1 MKRLRKHPVW
11 SLIILSTL
19 VAAFYWSL
27 IATDRF
33 VSRAN
38 VVLLSAQINK
48 AGVGLSGILS
58 GQTNNDLL
66 ILRDFMLSTDML
78 AQLQAQLDLR
88 AHYSNPDIDW
98 FSRLSAP
105 DVPTEDFH
113 DYVLKRISVELDE
126 YAQVLR
132 ISAQAYEA
140 EMARRIVALLLE
152 AGEEQMNAMGHRLA
166 EEQVR
171 FIEKQVETARQ
182 QMIEDGDRLLS
193 YQNEH
198 GLVSPTETVGSLS
211 SVVAKLESEL
221 ASLQARKAALSV
233 SQSAR
238 SPEMMKLDSEIKG
251 MREQIASERA
261 RLARASGNALNRLAA
276 EYELLR
282 LQYEFSNKLYSSA
295 VTALENTRVEA
306 ARALKQVSVLQT
318 PTLPEYPTR
327 PRRLHNITTF
337 AIFAAL
343 AGLILQLLIAIIR
356 DHKD

>member
-1 MKRLRKHPVW
+1 MKLLRKHPVW
-11 SLIILSTL
+11 SLISLCILG
-19 VAAFYWSL
+19 AAFYWSL

-33 VSRAN
+33 VSQAN

-48 AGVGLSGILS
+48 PEVGLSAILS

-78 AQLQAQLDLR
+78 ARLQAKLDLR

-98 FSRLSAP
+98 LSRLSAP
-105 DVPTEDFH
+105 DVPTETFH
-113 DYVLKRISVELDE
+113 RYVLNRISIELDE

-140 EMARRIVALLLE
+140 EMARQIVALLLE
-152 AGEEQMNAMGHRLA
+152 VGEAHMNAMGHRLA

-171 FIEKQVETARQ
+171 FIEKQVEILRLR
-182 QMIEDGDRLLS
+182 MVEDGERLLK

-198 GLVSPTETVGSLS
+198 GLISPTETVGSLS

-221 ASLQARKAALSV
+221 ASLQARKAAISV
-233 SQSAR
+233 SQSER

-261 RLARASGNALNRLAA
+261 RLARASGDALNRLAA

-282 LQYEFSNKLYSSA
+282 LQYEFSNNLYSSA

-318 PTLPEYPTR
+318 PTVPEYSTQ
-327 PRRLHNITTF
+327 PRRLYNITVF

-343 AGLILQLLIAIIR
+343 AGLILQLLLSIIR
-356 DHKD
+356 EHKD

>member
-1 MKRLRKHPVW
+1 MKRLRRHPVW
-11 SLIILSTL
+11 SLIVLSILG
-19 VAAFYWSL
+19 AALYWSL

-58 GQTNNDLL
+58 GPTNNDLL
-66 ILRDFMLSTDML
+66 ILRDYMLSTDML
-78 AQLQAQLDLR
+78 ARLQTELDLR
-88 AHYSNPDIDW
+88 AHYSNPDIDRL
-98 FSRLSAP
+98 SRLSAP
-105 DVPTEDFH
+105 DVPTEEFH
-113 DYVLKRISVELDE
+113 RYVLKQVSIELDE

-132 ISAQAYEA
+132 ISAQAYES
-140 EMARRIVALLLE
+140 EMAQRIVALLLK
-152 AGEEQMNAMGHRLA
+152 AGEEHMNAMGHRLA

-171 FIEKQVETARQ
+171 FIEKQVEAARR
-182 QMIEDGDRLLS
+182 QMIEDGERLLK

-211 SVVAKLESEL
+211 GVVAKLEGDL
-221 ASLQARKAALSV
+221 AVLQARKAALSV
-233 SQSAR
+233 SQSER

-251 MREQIASERA
+251 LREQIASERA
-261 RLARASGNALNRLAA
+261 RLARASGDALNRLAA
-276 EYELLR
+276 EYELLN
-282 LQYEFSNKLYSSA
+282 LQYEFSSKLYSSA

-306 ARALKQVSVLQT
+306 ARALKQVSVLQA

-327 PRRLHNITTF
+327 PRRLYSITTF
-337 AIFAAL
+337 AVLAAL